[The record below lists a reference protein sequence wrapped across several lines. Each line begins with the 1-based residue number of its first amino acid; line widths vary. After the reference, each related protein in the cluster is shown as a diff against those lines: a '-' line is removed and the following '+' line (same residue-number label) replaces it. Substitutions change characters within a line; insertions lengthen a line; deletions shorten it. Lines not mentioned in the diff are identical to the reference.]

1 MKYWAYYF
9 CNLHE
14 EFAYSSIVVLIG
26 SGNHPWVQ
34 YNIIKLRNKLF
45 FCCGLKSIGELLK
58 TNYSGMQEWSFAVNI
73 AKKIYIRGKN
83 TRVGYKFRI
92 YWKICSRVQLK
103 ISKQVY
109 QMIV

>member
-1 MKYWAYYF
+1 
-9 CNLHE
+9 
-14 EFAYSSIVVLIG
+14 
-26 SGNHPWVQ
+26 
-34 YNIIKLRNKLF
+34 
-45 FCCGLKSIGELLK
+45 
-58 TNYSGMQEWSFAVNI
+58 MQEWSFAVNI